1 MYDPATPDSGTTLE
15 YGHRFAYGLVY
26 EGGDMNRHVSQLFRL
41 LDPVSPPETV
51 SAHCDIPCGIYDP
64 HAAQIAA
71 LTVLRMNQLIANMEE
86 PNMSDAAG
94 RKAGLNS
101 MARYIQVKEEHAEIC
116 KKEIN
121 ILWHDYFRPEHLEKY
136 PDLHAKVWNAD
147 KLASKNKQSVDM
159 QAAEDLL
166 AAVREIAQI
175 FWDTK
180 GVATRTAGSNQT
192 VGGDLVY
199 VNNS

>member
-1 MYDPATPDSGTTLE
+1 
-15 YGHRFAYGLVY
+15 
-26 EGGDMNRHVSQLFRL
+26 MNRFVSPVIRL
-41 LDPVSPPETV
+41 LDRVSPPETV

-71 LTVLRMNQLIANMEE
+71 LTVVRMNQLIAGLEMGGN
-86 PNMSDAAG
+86 D
-94 RKAGLNS
+94 KAS
-101 MARYIQVKEEHAEIC
+101 MDKYANTLSRYVATKEDHAEIC

-136 PDLHAKVWNAD
+136 PDLHTKVWMAD
-147 KLASKNKQSVDM
+147 KLASRNKQNVDLA
-159 QAAEDLL
+159 AAEELL

-175 FWDTK
+175 FWETK
-180 GVATRTAGSNQT
+180 SVPTRVAGSNQT

>member
-1 MYDPATPDSGTTLE
+1 MK
-15 YGHRFAYGLVY
+15 F
-26 EGGDMNRHVSQLFRL
+26 
-41 LDPVSPPETV
+41 VSPVLRLFDRVSAPERV

-71 LTVLRMNQLIANMEE
+71 LTVLRMDQLINNQEVAG
-86 PNMSDAAG
+86 SD
-94 RKAGLNS
+94 KAQMDKYGNS
-101 MARYIQVKEEHAEIC
+101 LTRYVKVKEEHAETC

-136 PDLHAKVWNAD
+136 PDLHTIVWNAN
-147 KLASKNKQSVDM
+147 KLASRNKQNVDVA
-159 QAAEDLL
+159 AAEELL
-166 AAVREIAQI
+166 AATNRIAEI

-180 GVATRTAGSNQT
+180 GVPTRKAGSNQA
-192 VGGDLVY
+192 VGGELVY